1 MADDKPYKNLGN
13 AIRDSVFNTKE
24 APTMLPDETI
34 EKLGLGE
41 DDIMSMEEEVKHKVG
56 DTVTAKI
63 GPHKGAKHTVI
74 HDHGDGRYNVQPVGL
89 RPKHIRYRLGAATAK
104 GSDLEAHS
112 KNEEFEEVDED
123 IICEGKS
130 SFEQRKTAEK
140 LATQLSR
147 QINNINLP
155 DSDSVRYESP
165 KKSWNRDEGKAVQQ
179 LDKIISQLESLS
191 KLVSRSTL

>member
-1 MADDKPYKNLGN
+1 MADDKQYKNLGN
-13 AIRDSVFNTKE
+13 TIRDSVFRAKE

-41 DDIMSMEEEVKHKVG
+41 DEVLSMEEE
-56 DTVTAKI
+56 
-63 GPHKGAKHTVI
+63 P
-74 HDHGDGRYNVQPVGL
+74 L
-89 RPKHIRYRLGAATAK
+89 
-104 GSDLEAHS
+104 
-112 KNEEFEEVDED
+112 DED

-140 LATQLSR
+140 LATQLSHE
-147 QINNINLP
+147 INNINLP
-155 DSDSVRYESP
+155 DPDSVRYEFP
-165 KKSWNRDEGKAVQQ
+165 KNSWKRDETKAVKQ